1 MVKESNN
8 VPFIKTYLCIV
19 NSELDIYEQRI
30 LSIIISYE
38 KRGYGHNMDKM
49 STNID
54 YNIYFLEISYNSG
67 INSTKILLDKRNK
80 RNIYI
85 DRQNVNS
92 V

>member
-1 MVKESNN
+1 MVKK
-8 VPFIKTYLCIV
+8 VV
-19 NSELDIYEQRI
+19 
-30 LSIIISYE
+30 
-38 KRGYGHNMDKM
+38 GYGHNMDKM

-54 YNIYFLEISYNSG
+54 YNIYFLEISYNLG

-92 V
+92 I

>member
-1 MVKESNN
+1 MVKK
-8 VPFIKTYLCIV
+8 VV
-19 NSELDIYEQRI
+19 
-30 LSIIISYE
+30 
-38 KRGYGHNMDKM
+38 GYGHNMDKM

>member
-1 MVKESNN
+1 MVKK
-8 VPFIKTYLCIV
+8 VV
-19 NSELDIYEQRI
+19 
-30 LSIIISYE
+30 
-38 KRGYGHNMDKM
+38 GYGHNMDKM

-54 YNIYFLEISYNSG
+54 YNIYFLEISYNLG